1 MPPFTA
7 VLRLKHNYWE
17 VPNAER
23 HCQNR
28 DSKQRSMG
36 SKWMLPVGMWQKY
49 FAGTTLFQNIV
60 VWDPEVQV
68 SFSMAS
74 HHWQGRLL
82 CKYIIM
88 MKIMASTSS
97 PKKHAQSLWMAKA
110 AGCCGPTEIISER
123 CSTFMSPGGWSCT
136 SGCDPRT
143 PEMTGERGGH
153 CGTDRAGTRGRGEQK
168 GAGSVATSDVANQV
182 AAVGRD
188 QSLTS
193 ERRGSRRAWLW
204 EPPCLPFLSLE
215 TFFFFSL
222 FLRLGRSRE
231 GLCIFRHKK
240 KKKNPQNFHF
250 EKADVVPCV
259 PLPPQELIPQTAVEL
274 WSGRSWS
281 GAFPGTAGIKIPVA

>member
-1 MPPFTA
+1 MPSPCEWLKPQDVA
-7 VLRLKHNYWE
+7 VRLKLSQNVVVHSCLRG
-17 VPNAER
+17 AEAAHLVVIQER
-23 HCQNR
+23 R
-28 DSKQRSMG
+28 RRQR
-36 SKWMLPVGMWQKY
+36 
-49 FAGTTLFQNIV
+49 TRRTL
-60 VWDPEVQV
+60 
-68 SFSMAS
+68 
-74 HHWQGRLL
+74 R
-82 CKYIIM
+82 
-88 MKIMASTSS
+88 
-97 PKKHAQSLWMAKA
+97 
-110 AGCCGPTEIISER
+110 
-123 CSTFMSPGGWSCT
+123 
-136 SGCDPRT
+136 
-143 PEMTGERGGH
+143 
-153 CGTDRAGTRGRGEQK
+153 TDRGGTRGRVEQK
-168 GAGSVATSDVANQV
+168 GAGSFATSDVANQV

-204 EPPCLPFLSLE
+204 EPPCLPFLSLK
-215 TFFFFSL
+215 TFFSLSL